1 MISQFLNK
9 QGEAAIYIAKRFL
22 ALNTGDRIPNLS
34 DMSAEAG
41 SILYLFKY
49 MMICVV
55 QGCVVQGEQ
64 WFQMM

>member
-41 SILYLFKY
+41 FGAGRSTGSFSGARGIGRVRL
-49 MMICVV
+49 
-55 QGCVVQGEQ
+55 
-64 WFQMM
+64 